1 MVNLDAAGTPNLQFA
16 ETLNQIKTIPQE
28 PSVRY
33 RGLLLNDPGAPIVK
47 FKTRFEVRNED
58 CLDACVRL
66 CALATGSVG
75 LLNMASDLR
84 PGGGVLTGAKAQE
97 EDICRRTTL
106 YPTLAVQSY
115 PLAPDELIFTPNVQI
130 LGAAPP
136 GRRIQVVSAAA
147 VRRPKLAWNG
157 TYMLADLHLMR
168 KKVQMVLETFEYHG
182 VDHLVL
188 GAWGCGA
195 FRNPPEEVAQI
206 FYDALTGPRFAGRF
220 KHVAFAITTG
230 KPNEDANM
238 RAFDKAF
245 RGLE

>member
-1 MVNLDAAGTPNLQFA
+1 MVNVNLEAEFA

-33 RGLLLNDPGAPIVK
+33 RGLLLNDPGAPIAK

-58 CLDACVRL
+58 CLGACERL

-106 YPTLAVQSY
+106 YPTLAAQSY
-115 PLAPDELIFTPNVQI
+115 PLAPDELIFTPDVQI

-136 GRRIQVVSAAA
+136 GPRIQVVSAAA

-157 TYMLADLHLMR
+157 TYMPADLHLMR

-238 RAFDKAF
+238 RAFGKAF